1 MTRTFQEPEC
11 TGNCAI
17 GKMQENER
25 QQALAQRGIKGG
37 SRRRK
42 RTHRRSQ
49 KKRTRRMRRKQSRRH
64 RRKSNRKQKTRRNL
78 ARRYR
83 KKRSYRGGS
92 GNKDAVCA
100 NCARVEAAGGAQAS
114 DAVKQSEDIHRQA
127 SYNNK
132 DNNYA

>member
-49 KKRTRRMRRKQSRRH
+49 KKEPDVCVENRAEDIAKKQQKTENTTQFSAQI
-64 RRKSNRKQKTRRNL
+64 RKSAVIVEAL
-78 ARRYR
+78 
-83 KKRSYRGGS
+83 
-92 GNKDAVCA
+92 NKDAVCA